1 MAAISH
7 LLRLRQVVVSS
18 ARDAGEALTRAIKA
32 DGAVKVSQ
40 LATALLDSSLARH
53 VEVEAAAPDS
63 AARTSADESASSV
76 THSRDFSVSPDGKV
90 DSATPLRE
98 SLFERGGLRSGNV
111 ATLCSSKSFS
121 RTNSSR
127 LDEAEDWF
135 LTDLVSGNEENGR
148 QGWTPRN
155 SRSSSVSSYGG
166 GRRCFGNMVLVSS
179 VESLLS
185 LERDGEVTDGQS
197 SYGSSRD
204 GDESHRTSR
213 SPTLVSELPA
223 ALAESAKKEIPEYE
237 NDLEQQL
244 QQVGGQL
251 CSELNSNGGDVLYVI
266 KGKPASDAQRFY
278 MIEAGH
284 GWSSY
289 QSLEVRTDSIVQN
302 EAVVFCLASNA
313 QPKYIYC
320 TSIYVDV

>member
-53 VEVEAAAPDS
+53 VEVEAVAPDS
-63 AARTSADESASSV
+63 AACTSTDESAASV
-76 THSRDFSVSPDGKV
+76 THSRDCSVSPDGKM

-98 SLFERGGLRSGNV
+98 TLFERGGLRSGNV

-148 QGWTPRN
+148 QAWTPRN
-155 SRSSSVSSYGG
+155 SRSSSVSSCGG
-166 GRRCFGNMVLVSS
+166 GRRGFGNMVLVSS

-185 LERDGEVTDGQS
+185 LERDRDVTDGQS

-213 SPTLVSELPA
+213 SPTLVSEVPA
-223 ALAESAKKEIPEYE
+223 SLAEPAKKDIPEYE

-251 CSELNSNGGDVLYVI
+251 CSQLNSNGGDVLYVI

-289 QSLEVRTDSIVQN
+289 QSLEVRTDSIVRN
-302 EAVVFCLASNA
+302 GAIVFCLASNA
-313 QPKYIYC
+313 QPKYIYL
-320 TSIYVDV
+320 VHL